1 MDGIVDLVNPSEVA
15 FSDVT
20 QGCDRDWRF
29 TLVISTSMSLAGAS
43 ETPMGDRAL
52 QSQVLRLRK
61 FQETESRKV
70 KFSFAFR

>member
-1 MDGIVDLVNPSEVA
+1 MLLRV
-15 FSDVT
+15 
-20 QGCDRDWRF
+20 CDRDWRF

-61 FQETESRKV
+61 LQETESRKV